1 MTSPVQSFLPVEPR
15 GLRGYARFW
24 AAFLAVLVTDQASKA
39 WVRGHIEPGTYFSP
53 PPIPVID
60 GFFYFVNVSNTG
72 AAWSMFEH
80 YTRWLAL
87 LGALALVAV
96 YFFRRQLELRRPLLQ
111 YTFGIMCGGILGNL
125 IDRGLHGSVVDF
137 LDFHLPGYRYPA
149 FNVADSGITVGVLI
163 YLLYSFRDWRPGH
176 RAAAPPTAS
185 APTPA
190 AENASTTSPGSTL
203 QSAGS

>member
-1 MTSPVQSFLPVEPR
+1 MTSPLQCFSPDGPGGPR
-15 GLRGYARFW
+15 GFCTYSRFW
-24 AAFLAVLVTDQASKA
+24 VAFGSLLDADQATKA
-39 WVRGHIEPGTYFSP
+39 WVRGHIESGTYFSP

-60 GFFYFVNVSNTG
+60 GFFYFVNVGNTG

-87 LGALALVAV
+87 LGVAALAAI
-96 YFFRRQLELRRPLLQ
+96 YFFRRQLELRQPLLQ
-111 YTFGIMCGGILGNL
+111 YTFGIMAGGILGNL

-149 FNVADSGITVGVLI
+149 FNVADSGITVGVII
-163 YLLYSFRDWRPGH
+163 YLVYSFRDSLPGR
-176 RAAAPPTAS
+176 RAAAPPTTS

-190 AENASTTSPGSTL
+190 ADNASTSS
-203 QSAGS
+203 SAPNP